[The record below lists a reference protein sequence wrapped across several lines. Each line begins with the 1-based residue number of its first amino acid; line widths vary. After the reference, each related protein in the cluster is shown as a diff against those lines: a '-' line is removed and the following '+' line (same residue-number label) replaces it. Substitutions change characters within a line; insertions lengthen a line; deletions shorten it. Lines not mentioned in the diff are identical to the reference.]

1 MGLGTN
7 KDLEPLVREV
17 RRRGGTVEITGANH
31 VRWVL
36 GEWRFRTGLTM
47 SSAGAQAARRDI
59 EAHLAALDAPDLPF
73 AVVGPNGRGRFEVHG
88 PDGPVINS
96 GGYPRAFADRGTAR
110 RLSNE
115 MNRAAGAGG
124 LSGVT

>member
-1 MGLGTN
+1 
-7 KDLEPLVREV
+7 
-17 RRRGGTVEITGANH
+17 
-31 VRWVL
+31 
-36 GEWRFRTGLTM
+36 M

-73 AVVGPNGRGRFEVHG
+73 AVVGPNGRGKFEVHG
-88 PDGPVINS
+88 PDGPVVNS

-115 MNRAAGAGG
+115 LNRAAHAGG

>member
-1 MGLGTN
+1 MGLGIN

-17 RRRGGTVEITGANH
+17 RRRGGTVEITGSNH

-36 GEWRFRTGLTM
+36 GEWRFGTGLTM
-47 SSAGAQAARRDI
+47 SSASAQAARRNI
-59 EAHLAALDAPDLPF
+59 EAQLAALDAPELPF
-73 AVVGPNGRGRFEVHG
+73 AVVGPNGRGKFEVHG
-88 PDGPVINS
+88 PDGPVVN
-96 GGYPRAFADRGTAR
+96 GGGNLRAFADRDTAR

-115 MNRAAGAGG
+115 LNRAAHAGG